1 MTEPQAKSIPFE
13 VQASFVDSL
22 YRGGSSLIAGAIL
35 QAVAVA
41 GSWLESGQDVYLYL
55 IGAIFV
61 VGLWRLVETHAYQSQ
76 KDPVGT
82 LESVRK
88 WELKYLYSTV
98 MAAILIGIYAFL
110 GIYLYPSEYSS
121 LASSII
127 AAGSM
132 ASIVG
137 RIYGSSRIV
146 TAMVASVS
154 LPLSFALL
162 LRGDLA
168 HIALA
173 ILAMPFFLLVRSN
186 AARVREHLF
195 EATERRTQAQAL
207 AERFDLA
214 LNNMTHGLLM
224 LDEQQRIEVA
234 NDKAL
239 TLLGLDR
246 SVRLEGKNLTSL
258 IRYSSAKGL
267 VEKSDLPKLAA
278 LLKRMETSNIERKT
292 HVRFSNSIYIEFSL
306 RPRAGGGGVLI
317 FEDVTDRIRSEKK
330 IQHMAR
336 FDMLTGLA
344 NRAEISN
351 VAAAMF
357 GQAQHDTVAA
367 IFLLDVNDFKHIN
380 DTYGHPTGDALLRQV
395 ASRLTVLETKTMRA
409 SRLGGDEF
417 LLVGTGFASPQD
429 VDAFAQKLSDRLCG
443 VYEHDESLFQ
453 ITVSIGYVVKMES
466 GETMDSMLVKADLA
480 LYAVKG
486 DPGRLFAAYES
497 AMSQRYNHRQRMKA
511 ALREAIQN
519 RALNAIYQPILS
531 NGSMRLSACEALS
544 RWHHPELGQVPPS
557 EFIPLAEEM
566 GLISEISRFMLD
578 RACCDCMSW
587 NPNMSVSV
595 NLSAYDFE
603 HGDVIEMVSS
613 ALRLSGLP
621 PHRLELEV
629 TESIVLDDKRD
640 ARSTLEKL
648 KAMGVKIALDDF
660 GTGYSNLSYLHEL
673 PLDRIKIDRTFVM
686 TVMENERAIKL
697 LRGVANLA
705 REVGLFITLEGVETI
720 EQLELI
726 SRSVE
731 LDRLQGYLFGASYS
745 SELIRELGG
754 TIWGQ
759 DGRNWSQTK
768 EGIISVAR

>member
-1 MTEPQAKSIPFE
+1 MTESQTKSVPFE

-22 YRGGSSLIAGAIL
+22 YRGSASLISGAIL
-35 QAVAVA
+35 QAVAVI
-41 GSWLESGQDVYLYL
+41 GSWLESGQDIFLYL
-55 IGAIFV
+55 VLAILA
-61 VGLWRLVETHAYQSQ
+61 VGVWRYLEGRAYHAQES
-76 KDPVGT
+76 PVST
-82 LESVRK
+82 PDDARY

-98 MAAILIGIYAFL
+98 MAAVLIGAYAFL

-146 TAMVASVS
+146 TAMVVSVS
-154 LPLSFALL
+154 VPLSLALL
-162 LRGDLA
+162 MRGDIA
-168 HIALA
+168 HLALA
-173 ILAMPFFLLVRSN
+173 VLAMPFFLLVRSN

-195 EATERRTQAQAL
+195 EATERRTLAQAL

-214 LNNMTHGLLM
+214 LNNMTHGLFM
-224 LDEQQRIEVA
+224 LDDRQCIEVA

-239 TLLGLDR
+239 SLLGLAPP
-246 SVRLEGKNLTSL
+246 VNLVGKNFLSL
-258 IRYSSAKGL
+258 MRYSAAKGL
-267 VEKSDLPKLAA
+267 VEKSDLPKLTA
-278 LLKRMETSNIERKT
+278 LLKRMETSNIDRKT
-292 HVRFSNSIYIEFSL
+292 YVRFSNGIYIEFSL
-306 RPRAGGGGVLI
+306 RPRSGGGGVLI
-317 FEDVTDRIRSEKK
+317 FEDVTERVRSEKK

-344 NRAEISN
+344 NRAEIS
-351 VAAAMF
+351 
-357 GQAQHDTVAA
+357 TVASTMLGQTA
-367 IFLLDVNDFKHIN
+367 KGASAAVFLLDVNDFKHVN
-380 DTYGHPTGDALLRQV
+380 DTYGHPTGDAILRQI
-395 ASRLTVLETKTMRA
+395 ASRLTALETGNMRA

-417 LLVGTGFASPQD
+417 LLIGNGFETAEAAGT
-429 VDAFAQKLSDRLCG
+429 FAQKLSDRLCG
-443 VYEHDESLFQ
+443 IYEHEESLFQ
-453 ITVSIGYVVKMES
+453 ISVSVGYVT
-466 GETMDSMLVKADLA
+466 GIDRNETMDSLLVKADLA
-480 LYAVKG
+480 LYAVKA
-486 DPGRLFAAYES
+486 DPGRSFAAYEPS
-497 AMSQRYNHRQRMKA
+497 MKEQYTHRQRMKV
-511 ALREAIQN
+511 ALRQAIADQS
-519 RALNAIYQPILS
+519 LNVIYQPILS
-531 NGSMRLSACEALS
+531 NRSMRLSACEALA
-544 RWHHPELGQVPPS
+544 RWHHPELGHVPPVQ
-557 EFIPLAEEM
+557 FIPLAEEM
-566 GLISEISRFMLD
+566 GLISEISRFMLN

-603 HGDVIEMVSS
+603 HDDVIEMVSA

-640 ARSTLEKL
+640 ARATLEKL
-648 KAMGVKIALDDF
+648 KAKGVKIALDDF

-686 TVMENERAIKL
+686 TVMENDRALKL

-705 REVGLFITLEGVETI
+705 REVGLYITLEGVETI

-726 SRSVE
+726 SQSVD

-745 SELIRELGG
+745 SELVRELGG
-754 TIWGQ
+754 TVWGL
-759 DGRNWSQTK
+759 DARSWSTNTN
-768 EGIISVAR
+768 SVVALSS